1 MNSNHKTQVN
11 FRSNCKEVFGL
22 MSIIRLTTLQNFFR
36 CIDLVVLFLC
46 MDLLASGRRFIPR
59 NNPNASVSRSSQ
71 SQRESDCDEPEGDL
85 GRDEGSETARRLF
98 LADR

>member
-1 MNSNHKTQVN
+1 MI
-11 FRSNCKEVFGL
+11 
-22 MSIIRLTTLQNFFR
+22 IIRLTTLQNFFR

-59 NNPNASVSRSSQ
+59 NNPNALVPRSSE
-71 SQRESDCDEPEGDL
+71 SQRKSDCDEPEGDL
-85 GRDEGSETARRLF
+85 GRDEGSEAAQRLF